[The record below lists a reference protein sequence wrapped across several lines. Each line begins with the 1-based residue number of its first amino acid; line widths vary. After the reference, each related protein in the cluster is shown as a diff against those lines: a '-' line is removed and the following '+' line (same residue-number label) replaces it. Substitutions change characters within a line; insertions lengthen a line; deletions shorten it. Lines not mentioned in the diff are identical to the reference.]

1 MNFRQYVFAL
11 KAKIGHAMP
20 TKQSIAAGLSVSIHD
35 VTAMMHEV
43 AQPTPVQ
50 LAAMAEILARP
61 PYPGYVTVSTMAKH
75 RGCTRQYVHRFIK
88 SGTLPQP
95 ETINNVAVWRGEE
108 YRHIWEGVYHE
119 STAAQ

>member
-1 MNFRQYVFAL
+1 MDFRQYFFAL
-11 KAKIGHAMP
+11 KSKVGHLMP
-20 TKQSIAAGLSVSIHD
+20 TKQSIAAGLSVSVHD
-35 VTAMMHEV
+35 VTAMMHGI

-61 PYPGYVTVSTMAKH
+61 PYPGYVTVSAMAKH

-88 SGTLPQP
+88 SGALPQP
-95 ETINNVAVWRGEE
+95 ETVNNVAVWRGEE

-119 STAAQ
+119 

>member
-11 KAKIGHAMP
+11 KKKIGHAMP
-20 TKQSIAAGLSVSIHD
+20 TKQSIACGLSVSVHD
-35 VTAMMHEV
+35 VTAMMHEF

-75 RGCTRQYVHRFIK
+75 RGCIRQNIHQLIK
-88 SGTLPQP
+88 SGTLPP
-95 ETINNVAVWRGEE
+95 PDTVNNVAVWRGEE